1 MQVTLFDLDHTLLN
15 INASVHFGRYLLR
28 QKLLSFCSF
37 FRCLALY
44 CLHQWGAL
52 SSQKFH
58 LFVFKALLSRLSNS
72 ELQKQIPLFMQKILP
87 SHIRRSIWQRMQVAQ
102 QRGDYVAILS
112 HSPSFL
118 VEPIANFCKVNHWLA
133 TQYEVNEREEFA
145 KVAFICQGEAK
156 ARYIQALGNQLNL
169 PLSSF
174 TFYSDSYLD
183 LPALSLV
190 GKAVAVAPDRSL
202 AKISKKLGWEIL
214 KT

>member
-72 ELQKQIPLFMQKILP
+72 ELQKSLHNYISEIREQDGNRKSNPFLQNMKKYLNKPLFRSQKNDGF
-87 SHIRRSIWQRMQVAQ
+87 H
-102 QRGDYVAILS
+102 DFAILD
-112 HSPSFL
+112 PSK
-118 VEPIANFCKVNHWLA
+118 P
-133 TQYEVNEREEFA
+133 
-145 KVAFICQGEAK
+145 
-156 ARYIQALGNQLNL
+156 
-169 PLSSF
+169 S
-174 TFYSDSYLD
+174 
-183 LPALSLV
+183 
-190 GKAVAVAPDRSL
+190 
-202 AKISKKLGWEIL
+202 IS
-214 KT
+214 